1 MISYPIPRI
10 KAVEMIRVVANHYG
24 IKDAFDLFDD
34 GMIDHKLGQLA
45 NILEQNP
52 TDRHGNLRCP
62 LAVWFRLVEDE
73 LGIDSGEPREVSEY
87 RQFLSEAV

>member
-1 MISYPIPRI
+1 MISYPIPRN
-10 KAVEMIRVVANHYG
+10 KAVEMIRVVANNYG
-24 IKDAFDLFDD
+24 INNAFDLFDD
-34 GMIDHKLGQLA
+34 DMIDYKLGQLA

-73 LGIDSGEPREVSEY
+73 LGIDPGESREVSEY
-87 RQFLSEAV
+87 RQFLSEGV